1 MVWQAAEI
9 IPLLRWQ
16 RHDFLNHLQVISGYL
31 QLKKN
36 DRALAYLR
44 QAIAQLE
51 QVGRI
56 MHLLEP
62 ELALAALTRI
72 EGAIARGISLEMEI
86 STRMENLAL
95 EPGTARAIW
104 EAAWD
109 LALALA
115 GNGSTLRVELTCE
128 EEGYQLLFYTPVPA
142 TLPAGAAD
150 TLVDLTRRQELP
162 FTWQPETGKLSLIF
176 KSR

>member
-1 MVWQAAEI
+1 MAWQAREI
-9 IPLLRWQ
+9 ISLLRWQ

-44 QAIAQLE
+44 QVIDQLE
-51 QVGRI
+51 QIGRI
-56 MHLLEP
+56 MHLQEP
-62 ELALAALTRI
+62 ALALTALARI
-72 EGAIARGISLEMEI
+72 EGAVARGISLEMKI
-86 STRMENLAL
+86 STRMEKLAL
-95 EPGTARAIW
+95 EPGTARALW

-115 GNGSTLRVELTCE
+115 GDGNTLRVELTSE
-128 EEGYQLLFYTPVPA
+128 AEGYRLLFYTPVPA

-150 TLVDLTRRQELP
+150 TLADLTRRQELP